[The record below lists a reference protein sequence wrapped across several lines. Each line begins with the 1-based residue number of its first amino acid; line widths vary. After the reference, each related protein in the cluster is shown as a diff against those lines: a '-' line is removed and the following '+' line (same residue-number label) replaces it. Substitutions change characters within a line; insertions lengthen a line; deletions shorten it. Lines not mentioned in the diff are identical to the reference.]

1 MYIYDIYIHSF
12 ILWISYSRSSILI
25 VHREE
30 TAAGQ
35 SSTWKKTVA
44 LVAEMAVAALE
55 TAMRQ
60 RWMTVRARRRNGGG
74 AGGDKAA
81 AQLCSMKTKATALRS
96 RAPVAYIGA
105 DPLAPARGW
114 NRC

>member
-1 MYIYDIYIHSF
+1 M
-12 ILWISYSRSSILI
+12 I
-25 VHREE
+25 VNREE
-30 TAAGQ
+30 TATGQ

-44 LVAEMAVAALE
+44 PVAALVAEMAAAALE